1 MISTAVIEGGK
12 TIYILSLVNTYE
24 LTLKLSKA
32 VVIALTV
39 LLVTLYEADS
49 ILIGVIPV
57 ILLPLHEAINLL
69 PSFWAIISIGPWG

>member
-69 PSFWAIISIGPWG
+69 PSF

>member
-32 VVIALTV
+32 VVISLTV

-69 PSFWAIISIGPWG
+69 PSF